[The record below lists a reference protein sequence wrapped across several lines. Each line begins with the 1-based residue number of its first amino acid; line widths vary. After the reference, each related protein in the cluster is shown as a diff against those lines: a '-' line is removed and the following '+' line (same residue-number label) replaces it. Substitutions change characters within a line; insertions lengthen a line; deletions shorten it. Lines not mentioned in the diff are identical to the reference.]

1 MPSNADTK
9 IYPCI
14 CIDLSIPKA
23 GEVTGKEELKTM
35 LKWGNDVIFE
45 REMLTH
51 LKKFNFNS
59 QQQKVQ
65 VFSFQQ

>member
-1 MPSNADTK
+1 MPSNADIK

-14 CIDLSIPKA
+14 CIDLGIPKA

-65 VFSFQQ
+65 VFSF